1 MKLLYFYMKFLDDQG
16 EAKPFRGLNEIE
28 LNLSAQDLFHYDS
41 KNNRLERKR
50 RTTPLP
56 ENFWV
61 NEAVKD
67 LDTPGHDPSKITNV
81 NVIAGENGSGKS
93 TVIQILI
100 DLLDALYG
108 TLTSRDRRPLSYH
121 DPRPHRFLLLLEG
134 ETGQTKK
141 DKHPLVWYLMDYSP
155 QTTQQNSARLDNSY
169 YKEGIKHLTFSF
181 YDWSALYAD
190 AKSIEWK
197 EKEQDLRARDEIK
210 KLLTKT
216 KVVYMTNTLNQR
228 DFARHTSQEANQR
241 LRDFFVYD
249 CSLGATVGPDIA
261 QFFPYEVYKQVKY
274 IFDKGQHEL
283 LKRIEKHLLQSGSQN
298 DHKESPNSELR
309 IPRCLSIYPKT
320 QQYEF
325 KTSHGVEVN
334 FYRGLSPKR
343 RGRIVEKEYTAAL
356 LSALSIAVF
365 VDNTLEYLHEGRS
378 PVLPTPKIRGGIS
391 SLDDAKKAL
400 NEAYITATTKIIV
413 ISDNELF
420 IPDNNGIKVLTA
432 ESSLT
437 CVTTT
442 HTGQVITG
450 SSDNTLLVWDLKQ
463 QRCIHVLYGHK
474 AKVTCIA
481 ALSDGTVLS
490 GSTDGTLRLWDITK
504 GICLLTLGGG
514 ESAIT
519 CVASLQHGQVVCG
532 LGNLK
537 LQVWDIANRRCL
549 WSKSGHS
556 GWINCVASLQGGRT
570 IVSGSSDK
578 TLRIWD
584 AVTGQCVQTLV
595 GHSEAITCVD
605 VLQNGRVVSGSN
617 DQMLKVWD
625 IDNGDCI
632 GSYSDHHNRIDSV
645 AVLPDGRVLS
655 CAKDSQLLLWDSIIG
670 TDDCGNTSTDGIC
683 QRIYLD
689 NIHSSIFH
697 FALHHLDCNDSFPR
711 GLKTVCER
719 FINFVWSDGLQLL
732 SHFTPLPDESGY
744 SIDIEGTIGDEIIYD
759 LLTEFIEKYRYM
771 CEPNYSLDFDWGLSS
786 GEENMLRL
794 FSNLY
799 HVFDRDYNNPI
810 YGPYA
815 IYNNEKHRPFRELTE
830 PCDTVLLFMDEADL
844 TLHPEWQRRL
854 IHLLT
859 AFLPRIYP
867 APMTKEL
874 QLLLTTHSPLLLGDI
889 PKENVTYLTSGG
901 QVISSEEKDENSPG
915 ESFGQNIHTLLRQ
928 SFFLRD
934 GTVGEFAA
942 AKINATA
949 AGLQKIIEEKAC
961 SSPEEMETLRR
972 TVALTAP
979 GILRAELERLLREA
993 ELALQPEQQFP
1004 IEQLLSTVN
1013 HLTPHQRAE
1022 LLEALEREG
1031 NQ

>member
-93 TVIQILI
+93 TVIQVFI

-108 TLTSRDRRPLSYH
+108 SFTGRDRQPLSRH
-121 DPRPHRFLLLLEG
+121 DPRPHRFLLLMEG
-134 ETGQTKK
+134 ETERTKK
-141 DKHPLVWYLMDYSP
+141 DEHPLVRYLMDYSP
-155 QTTQQNSARLDNSY
+155 QTAQQNPARLDNSY

-181 YDWSALYAD
+181 HDWSALYPD

-197 EKEQDLRARDEIK
+197 GKEQAMRARDEIR

-228 DFARHTSQEANQR
+228 DFARHTSQKTNQR

-249 CSLGATVGPDIA
+249 CSLGATVGPDIS

-274 IFDKGQHEL
+274 VFDRNQRVL
-283 LKRIEKHLLQSGSQN
+283 RQTMYNLI
-298 DHKESPNSELR
+298 PELR
-309 IPRCLSIYPKT
+309 IPHSLRLLPRFEIFSDSLKEQDSDPEGSET
-320 QQYEF
+320 QKVQRTLGNGPLTNILGTLCIAGFAFNLAFYANRRPNRDIKWIVSQIIRSLRFGSNPQKLNRTDFSKQLIEVEEQLRALF
-325 KTSHGVEVN
+325 ANDNHSGLGVSCVIETKGGQLVS
-334 FYRGLSPKR
+334 GS
-343 RGRIVEKEYTAAL
+343 G
-356 LSALSIAVF
+356 
-365 VDNTLEYLHEGRS
+365 DNTLRVWDPATGECLRTLERHSG
-378 PVLPTPKIRGGIS
+378 PV
-391 SLDDAKKAL
+391 
-400 NEAYITATTKIIV
+400 
-413 ISDNELF
+413 
-420 IPDNNGIKVLTA
+420 
-432 ESSLT
+432 T
-437 CVTTT
+437 CVIETKGGQLVSGSYDGTLRVWDPA
-442 HTGQVITG
+442 TGECLRTLKGHSAWIRCVIETKGGQLVSG
-450 SSDNTLLVWDLKQ
+450 SSDNTLRVWDPATGECLRTIWKNPFWKET
-463 QRCIHVLYGHK
+463 H
-474 AKVTCIA
+474 
-481 ALSDGTVLS
+481 
-490 GSTDGTLRLWDITK
+490 TLED
-504 GICLLTLGGG
+504 
-514 ESAIT
+514 
-519 CVASLQHGQVVCG
+519 
-532 LGNLK
+532 
-537 LQVWDIANRRCL
+537 
-549 WSKSGHS
+549 
-556 GWINCVASLQGGRT
+556 NCVKYLEFLVEKA
-570 IVSGSSDK
+570 D
-578 TLRIWD
+578 TLFSKFHRVDELTFELPID
-584 AVTGQCVQTLV
+584 ALEEAQPEQTN
-595 GHSEAITCVD
+595 HTETA
-605 VLQNGRVVSGSN
+605 
-617 DQMLKVWD
+617 
-625 IDNGDCI
+625 
-632 GSYSDHHNRIDSV
+632 
-645 AVLPDGRVLS
+645 
-655 CAKDSQLLLWDSIIG
+655 
-670 TDDCGNTSTDGIC
+670 NTSSLYEDLVT
-683 QRIYLD
+683 
-689 NIHSSIFH
+689 
-697 FALHHLDCNDSFPR
+697 
-711 GLKTVCER
+711 
-719 FINFVWSDGLQLL
+719 FIQ
-732 SHFTPLPDESGY
+732 
-744 SIDIEGTIGDEIIYD
+744 
-759 LLTEFIEKYRYM
+759 KYRYT
-771 CEPNYSLDFDWGLSS
+771 CEPTYTIDFDWGLSS

-799 HVFDRDYNNPI
+799 HVFDRDYNNPD

-815 IYNNEKHRPFRELTE
+815 IYNNEEHRPFRELTE

-867 APMTKEL
+867 APKTKEL

-1004 IEQLLSTVN
+1004 IEQLLSTVK